1 MSIDAD
7 EENLLIQVKG
17 QNNVDVSW
25 NMKILVLGITD

>member
-1 MSIDAD
+1 VSIDAD